1 VQSAVSICTVLDLLG
16 LALTDPIL
24 FYEGGCCRL
33 GVGMVSRQSLVQI
46 LARRSYGRRKGD
58 GDIHGKV
65 ISYCCYYILS
75 IAR

>member
-1 VQSAVSICTVLDLLG
+1 
-16 LALTDPIL
+16 
-24 FYEGGCCRL
+24 
-33 GVGMVSRQSLVQI
+33 MVMVISTGR
-46 LARRSYGRRKGD
+46 YGRKGD